1 MIDVLNSIKA
11 DLLSRRMLPI
21 LALVA
26 AALVA
31 AIAYAALSG
40 GSAPS
45 SNLATVTTPS
55 QSSAGAPVSATKA
68 PVDVNAAVSETTS
81 GARYQSQGGAHDP
94 FIPLANPAAAKAK
107 KQAASTTPASGGT
120 TTTSSSTS
128 TGSTGGATPVKS
140 TPAPAKPKPKPVP
153 VYNVAV
159 MFGTAPTVP
168 GEAPQLTPYE
178 NLKRLTPFPSAGT
191 PLIVFS
197 GVSASGKAA
206 IFTVTGETILKG
218 QADCLPSASQCEAID
233 LAVGNTEELSYL
245 APTGQTIVYE
255 LKVESISKHD
265 ASVARAAR
273 LNAHVSK
280 AGRTVLRHLEIPV
293 LGKLRFSLQ
302 KGVLLYARPHH
313 HR

>member
-11 DLLSRRMLPI
+11 DLLSRRMLPV

-45 SNLATVTTPS
+45 TNLATVSTPS
-55 QSSAGAPVSATKA
+55 QSSPGAPVSATKA
-68 PVDVNAAVSETTS
+68 PVDLNAAVSETTS
-81 GARYQSQGGAHDP
+81 GARYQSEGGAHDP
-94 FIPLANPAAAKAK
+94 FIPLANPAAVKAK
-107 KQAASTTPASGGT
+107 KQAASTKSASGGT
-120 TTTSSSTS
+120 TTTSGSTS
-128 TGSTGGATPVKS
+128 TGSTGGGTPVKS
-140 TPAPAKPKPKPVP
+140 TLAPAKPKPVP

-197 GVSASGKAA
+197 GVSSSGKAA
-206 IFTVTGETILKG
+206 IFTVTGEIILKG
-218 QADCLPSASQCEAID
+218 QAVCLPSGSQCEALD

-293 LGKLRFSLQ
+293 LGKLRFSFQ